1 MASGAATVR
10 SEGRDT
16 QEAAIMAPGKEGGR
30 TRREGNA
37 GRTAEK
43 ETGQGG
49 GATVVDADPWGSFF
63 EKFWERPVE
72 GEGVDRHEG
81 GRKPAKGT
89 RTTRT
94 RLGR

>member
-10 SEGRDT
+10 SEGRGT

-30 TRREGNA
+30 TRRKGNA
-37 GRTAEK
+37 TRTIEK
-43 ETGQGG
+43 ETGPGG
-49 GATVVDADPWGSFF
+49 GVTVVDVDPWGSFF
-63 EKFWERPVE
+63 EKFWEQPVE
-72 GEGVDRHEG
+72 GESVDRREG

-94 RLGR
+94 KPGR

>member
-1 MASGAATVR
+1 V
-10 SEGRDT
+10 
-16 QEAAIMAPGKEGGR
+16 
-30 TRREGNA
+30 
-37 GRTAEK
+37 GRTAE

-49 GATVVDADPWGSFF
+49 GVTVVDVDPWGSFF
-63 EKFWERPVE
+63 EKFWEQPVE